1 MRWERLLADI
11 EAAEA
16 ARDRA
21 DMLGEAAERARHETG
36 QVTMAGRLRAAVGT
50 VVTIEVDGPQRC
62 AGTLSAVGS
71 GWLVL
76 ESGPASWLIATAH
89 VVQVADLPRPAAPGL
104 NAAARRVYEGLGLR
118 HALRGIAADRSAVQ
132 IGLGGNGV
140 IAGTID
146 RVGADFVDLAVHPVG
161 EPRRARDVQGA
172 RSVPI
177 TAIRY
182 VRRSSAQ

>member
-36 QVTMAGRLRAAVGT
+36 QVALAGRLRAAVGA

-76 ESGPASWLIATAH
+76 ESGPVSWLVATAH
-89 VVQVADLPRPAAPGL
+89 LVQVADLPRPTAPAMDAAE
-104 NAAARRVYEGLGLR
+104 RRVYDGLGLR

-132 IGLGGNGV
+132 IGLGVNGV
-140 IAGTID
+140 LAGTID
-146 RVGADFVDLAVHPVG
+146 RVGADFVDLAVHPIG
-161 EPRRARDVQGA
+161 EPRRARDVRGV

-177 TAIRY
+177 AAIRY
-182 VRRSSAQ
+182 VRRGSEQ